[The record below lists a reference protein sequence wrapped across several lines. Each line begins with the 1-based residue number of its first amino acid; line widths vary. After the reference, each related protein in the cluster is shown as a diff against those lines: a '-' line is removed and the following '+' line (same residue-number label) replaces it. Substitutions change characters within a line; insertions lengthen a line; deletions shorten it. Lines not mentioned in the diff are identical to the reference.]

1 MPLAV
6 AIETL
11 VPASCSAAL
20 SRQML
25 ASRELG
31 SVHGDGVN
39 SLSERFGRADRKSQ
53 RAPRARSAGGVVIGE
68 SRQGGV
74 ATRNPN

>member
-1 MPLAV
+1 M
-6 AIETL
+6 IK
-11 VPASCSAAL
+11 
-20 SRQML
+20 
-25 ASRELG
+25 G

-39 SLSERFGRADRKSQ
+39 SLTERFGRADRKSQ
-53 RAPRARSAGGVVIGE
+53 RAPGARPAGGVVIGE